1 MKMYV
6 EDDAV
11 IIEDVLPYN
20 LELENWILGFAE
32 RVEVMEPAELKEK
45 ITNRLKMAVKKYE

>member
-1 MKMYV
+1 MYV

-20 LELENWILGFAE
+20 FELENWILGFAE
-32 RVEVMEPAELKEK
+32 RVEVMEPLELKEK
-45 ITNRLKMAVKKYE
+45 IVSRLKMAVKKYE

>member
-20 LELENWILGFAE
+20 FELENWILGFAE
-32 RVEVMEPAELKEK
+32 RVEVLEPAELKEK
-45 ITNRLKMAVKKYE
+45 IVSRLKMAVKKYE

>member
-20 LELENWILGFAE
+20 FELENWILGFAE
-32 RVEVMEPAELKEK
+32 RVEVPAELKEK
-45 ITNRLKMAVKKYE
+45 IT